1 MNWTTDRQLLLADL
15 SAQGYSAAEI
25 AERVGG
31 SKDAVTSA
39 MTRYGLYAGPGRDR
53 KAVSLRKRQKRS
65 RISLAPVRWMESA

>member
-1 MNWTTDRQLLLADL
+1 MKWTTDRQLLLADL
-15 SAQGYSAAEI
+15 SAQGYSAADI
-25 AERVGG
+25 AAQIGET
-31 SKDAVTSA
+31 KNAVANT